1 MSHKRYTLKLSFV
14 FTGDDTNQGKIV
26 FKCVSVVSY
35 TSWKISILVCVCF
48 GRRFS
53 YYYISY
59 KATLLIKFSGD
70 LDEYQQIS
78 FRSIMLHW
86 SDKESKCEFLNK
98 LLWNNFTKLRS
109 ISITN
114 LSNWHLVYSNGNPC
128 IRIKQQNTLT

>member
-1 MSHKRYTLKLSFV
+1 M
-14 FTGDDTNQGKIV
+14 
-26 FKCVSVVSY
+26 SVVSY

-78 FRSIMLHW
+78 FRSIMLPW
-86 SDKESKCEFLNK
+86 SDKESKCEFRDNLFFLNHYEII
-98 LLWNNFTKLRS
+98 LPNWDLSQSLIYQTDIWS
-109 ISITN
+109 ILMVIPVSE
-114 LSNWHLVYSNGNPC
+114 
-128 IRIKQQNTLT
+128 

>member
-1 MSHKRYTLKLSFV
+1 MNHLFHSNSYLKFCTSKHQCFSQEIHLKTEFC
-14 FTGDDTNQGKIV
+14 FYRWRHQPRQNC

-70 LDEYQQIS
+70 LDEHQQIS
-78 FRSIMLHW
+78 FRSIMLPW
-86 SDKESKCEFLNK
+86 SDKESKCEFRDLSK

-109 ISITN
+109 MSITN
-114 LSNWHLVYSNGNPC
+114 
-128 IRIKQQNTLT
+128 I

>member
-1 MSHKRYTLKLSFV
+1 MNHLFHSNLYLKFCTKVNIDVSRKRYTLKLSFV

-59 KATLLIKFSGD
+59 KATILIKFSGD

-78 FRSIMLHW
+78 FGSVML
-86 SDKESKCEFLNK
+86 
-98 LLWNNFTKLRS
+98 
-109 ISITN
+109 
-114 LSNWHLVYSNGNPC
+114 P
-128 IRIKQQNTLT
+128 